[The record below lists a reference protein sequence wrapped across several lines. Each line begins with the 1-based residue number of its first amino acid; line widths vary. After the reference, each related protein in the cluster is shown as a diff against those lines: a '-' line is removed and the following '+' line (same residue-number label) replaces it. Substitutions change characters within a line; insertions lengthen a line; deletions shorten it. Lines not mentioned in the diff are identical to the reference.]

1 MCLTWRHIPAPV
13 VIATVV
19 VVTASVDV
27 ATVTVSGVVVTAVI
41 LKKNVYMEIKLEAKQ
56 INQSINQSS

>member
-1 MCLTWRHIPAPV
+1 
-13 VIATVV
+13 